1 MTNPIRRRLDRLEGE
16 IEKRA
21 GRDDGPPHRVPMVIV
36 DENKDVGSGRV
47 IEDTANCLVIE
58 ANNDADKDRIIK
70 ELIASGEIPS
80 GPNPRGQ
87 LRFDGQRT
95 QRPAKGREDGLGGFI
110 TQSRHSVKRLASELQ
125 TKPSR
130 RESRPRLFWLGFL
143 LNAHVVE

>member
-16 IEKRA
+16 IEKPA

-47 IEDTANCLVIE
+47 IEDTANRLVIE

-80 GPNPRGQ
+80 GPNPRGHI
-87 LRFDGQRT
+87 RSIVHRIV
-95 QRPAKGREDGLGGFI
+95 RPAKWRRTELG
-110 TQSRHSVKRLASELQ
+110 A
-125 TKPSR
+125 
-130 RESRPRLFWLGFL
+130 L
-143 LNAHVVE
+143 LH